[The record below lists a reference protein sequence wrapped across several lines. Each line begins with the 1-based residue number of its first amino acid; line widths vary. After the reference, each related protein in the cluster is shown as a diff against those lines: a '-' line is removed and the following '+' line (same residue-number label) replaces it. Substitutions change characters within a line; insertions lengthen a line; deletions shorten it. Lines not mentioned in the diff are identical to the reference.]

1 MNTLRLFPFF
11 GRILLGTVWSS
22 LLLILSLRLAVDRFN
37 DPGAGAYVIWLAI
50 AGIAA
55 GNFVFMYV
63 VADRLCRVKERWPV
77 DLVEFATLVVFGFS
91 TVITIVLWLTG
102 DGA

>member
-1 MNTLRLFPFF
+1 MESLRLFPFF

-22 LLLILSLRLAVDRFN
+22 LLLVLGLRLLIDHLNGGDSV
-37 DPGAGAYVIWLAI
+37 AYVLWLAI
-50 AGIAA
+50 TLISA

-77 DLVEFATLVVFGFS
+77 DVAEFATLVVFGLS
-91 TVITIVLWLTG
+91 TVVTIVLWLTG
-102 DGA
+102 DGV